1 LNPVASDTVR
11 VAYAA
16 IPPLP
21 SITITYPEDGDWF
34 IWDLSIDIDF
44 QVENFEV
51 ADSTG
56 DGWIHLHSLYTEP
69 SELTSV
75 FVDTMLY
82 SLDRFLYIFEES
94 IGYHEITLTLVDN
107 SGVPIEPIT
116 SDTVTITYGEW
127 AADDLPDGIPD
138 RFALHPAYPN
148 PFNPETTI
156 RYDVQN
162 NSHILLTV
170 HDLLGRTIATLLD
183 GPRDAGSYT
192 ISWSGRDD
200 SGASVPSGVY
210 FVRMNTG
217 SFTATQ
223 KLMLIR

>member
-1 LNPVASDTVR
+1 
-11 VAYAA
+11 
-16 IPPLP
+16 
-21 SITITYPEDGDWF
+21 
-34 IWDLSIDIDF
+34 
-44 QVENFEV
+44 
-51 ADSTG
+51 
-56 DGWIHLHSLYTEP
+56 
-69 SELTSV
+69 
-75 FVDTMLY
+75 
-82 SLDRFLYIFEES
+82 
-94 IGYHEITLTLVDN
+94 
-107 SGVPIEPIT
+107 VPIEPIT